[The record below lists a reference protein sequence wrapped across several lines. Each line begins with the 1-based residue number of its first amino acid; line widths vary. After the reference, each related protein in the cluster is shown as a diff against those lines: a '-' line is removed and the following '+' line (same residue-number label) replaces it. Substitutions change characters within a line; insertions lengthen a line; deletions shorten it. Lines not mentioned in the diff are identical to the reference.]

1 MRVFIA
7 AYDLKLAKQ
16 AKLDLLKA
24 GHTVTS
30 TWHDLTFR
38 RTSESTSEACR
49 AKGDNNVVEVLRSE
63 CVLVFVPRDLCPGG
77 IYVEVGAAIGIGLP
91 VFSVGYRPGGLRGNF
106 IMYHSLVSQY
116 ATIEDAVQAM
126 EEK

>member
-1 MRVFIA
+1 
-7 AYDLKLAKQ
+7 
-16 AKLDLLKA
+16 LLKA

-30 TWHDLTFR
+30 TWHDLEFKRIAETTDEER
-38 RTSESTSEACR
+38 RAGADRNLDQIFESDAL
-49 AKGDNNVVEVLRSE
+49 VLIT
-63 CVLVFVPRDLCPGG
+63 PKDYMPGG
-77 IYVEVGAAIGIGLP
+77 LYVEAGAALGIGLP

-116 ATIEDAVQAM
+116 ATIEGAVQAM